1 MKIKIQSNQEI
12 STRPSLTHQVVEAFK
27 EEIPNQKKAKAIL
40 MYISN
45 NSGMA
50 TLLQQKNCIKTL
62 TNGGG
67 VGVGVGVS
75 NTTNSNL
82 SSSSGGSVIV
92 ANHGSSTGLNV
103 NGANNTIVTHH
114 HNHHN
119 HHILHNNHHSTTTTT
134 QQTRMLRPHEMVS
147 IPIGS
152 IVAAASSGTNSGLD
166 GATQGAF
173 LVTGYQTSHYNN
185 NNNYP
190 HIQNATL
197 TDLTVITH
205 NTQQQNNKSNT
216 TMYSHSNFNAS
227 ATTTANANANANA
240 NGNATTTASGIT
252 TQTRYFSQFSNNHQQ
267 HQQPHHPHQQHELN
281 NILYQVSTTSAG
293 TNTVNRIVPIRSHH
307 LNSSLPATTT
317 TTAAAVVA
325 ANSNSNATYTTIVK
339 QELQPMN
346 SSSSSSNQQ
355 LPPHL
360 QINQTQIKTEPPF
373 DDQRINGDN
382 ETFVSNGNLS
392 TTTTTTTTTTLP
404 NGNAVAENATE
415 AADGVETP
423 TAAAAAD
430 EVEAEPEPEPEPE
443 PEIDIVI
450 NNVVCSFSVRCH
462 LNLREIALQGFN
474 VEFRRENGMVT
485 MKLRRPYTTASIW
498 SSGRITCTGAT
509 SEDQAKIAARRYARC
524 LQKLGFRVRFN
535 NFRVVNVLGTCSMP
549 FAIKIVNFSEKYKK
563 EASYEP
569 ELHPGVTYKLRY
581 PKATLKIFSTGSI
594 TVTAASVANVQ
605 AAIEHI
611 FPLVYEFRKKRT
623 PEELEILRL
632 KQQHN
637 NVELV
642 DNESEETPDH
652 SLPASKRKRRRPA
665 AADIDDIEEDVDDPS
680 ANDAN
685 ATDDIIMVSEFDDPD
700 DLIEGPDD
708 EDDDL

>member
-1 MKIKIQSNQEI
+1 MKNKPQSNQEI
-12 STRPSLTHQVVEAFK
+12 SKARSKNHQEQATK
-27 EEIPNQKKAKAIL
+27 STTKPKKAIL

-50 TLLQQKNCIKTL
+50 TLLQQKNCMKTL

-75 NTTNSNL
+75 NTTNSNV
-82 SSSSGGSVIV
+82 SSSSGGSTIV
-92 ANHGSSTGLNV
+92 ANHGSSTGLNA
-103 NGANNTIVTHH
+103 NGANTIVTHH
-114 HNHHN
+114 HNHHI
-119 HHILHNNHHSTTTTT
+119 HSNHHSGI
-134 QQTRMLRPHEMVS
+134 QQARLLRPHEMVS

-152 IVAAASSGTNSGLD
+152 IVSTVGGSSTSAGGGGGGGSSGGT
-166 GATQGAF
+166 ATQGAF
-173 LVTGYQTSHYNN
+173 LVTGYQTTSHHNQHHHSNN
-185 NNNYP
+185 NHQTQP
-190 HIQNATL
+190 L
-197 TDLTVITH
+197 TDLSVFT
-205 NTQQQNNKSNT
+205 NNSTQQQHKINT
-216 TMYSHSNFNAS
+216 TMYSHSNYNAASSVTVANTTS
-227 ATTTANANANANA
+227 AAGT
-240 NGNATTTASGIT
+240 T
-252 TQTRYFSQFSNNHQQ
+252 TQTRYFSQFSNNHQ
-267 HQQPHHPHQQHELN
+267 HPHQQHQQHHGLN
-281 NILYQVSTTSAG
+281 SILYPVSTTTSTG
-293 TNTVNRIVPIRSHH
+293 TNSSVNRIVSSSHH
-307 LNSSLPATTT
+307 HHQHP
-317 TTAAAVVA
+317 A
-325 ANSNSNATYTTIVK
+325 ANTNTNSTNSNVAYSTIIVK
-339 QELQPMN
+339 QELQPTN
-346 SSSSSSNQQ
+346 STSPSSSSSNQ

-360 QINQTQIKTEPPF
+360 QINPNSIKSEPPF
-373 DDQRINGDN
+373 EDQQINGDK
-382 ETFVSNGNLS
+382 ETYV
-392 TTTTTTTTTTLP
+392 P
-404 NGNAVAENATE
+404 NGGSGSTSLANGSAAIGENSAGGAGDVDSESAANAVE
-415 AADGVETP
+415 
-423 TAAAAAD
+423 
-430 EVEAEPEPEPEPE
+430 EAEAEAEPE

-563 EASYEP
+563 EACYEP

-637 NVELV
+637 NPDLGDV
-642 DNESEETPDH
+642 ESEETLEH
-652 SLPASKRKRRRPA
+652 SPPLAKRKRRRPA
-665 AADIDDIEEDVDDPS
+665 DQDDLEEDADDPS
-680 ANDAN
+680 AIDAN
-685 ATDDIIMVSEFDDPD
+685 ATDDIIMVSEYDDPD

>member
-1 MKIKIQSNQEI
+1 MLYMKSKTQSNHKI
-12 STRPSLTHQVVEAFK
+12 SKSTTTATALKHLETTTRERGQ
-27 EEIPNQKKAKAIL
+27 NKAIL

-50 TLLQQKNCIKTL
+50 TLLQQKNCMKTL

-67 VGVGVGVS
+67 VS
-75 NTTNSNL
+75 NPTNSNV
-82 SSSSGGSVIV
+82 SSSSGGSTVINGPSASIN
-92 ANHGSSTGLNV
+92 ANGT
-103 NGANNTIVTHH
+103 NTIVTHH
-114 HNHHN
+114 HIHN
-119 HHILHNNHHSTTTTT
+119 HHSGSIMNATT

-152 IVAAASSGTNSGLD
+152 IVSTVGSGNGNGNGSGS
-166 GATQGAF
+166 ATQGAF
-173 LVTGYQTSHYNN
+173 LVTGYQTTSHHHTNHHNN
-185 NNNYP
+185 NHHSQP
-190 HIQNATL
+190 L
-197 TDLTVITH
+197 TDLSVFTSSSQQHKIT
-205 NTQQQNNKSNT
+205 
-216 TMYSHSNFNAS
+216 A
-227 ATTTANANANANA
+227 A
-240 NGNATTTASGIT
+240 ATTTASGTT
-252 TQTRYFSQFSNNHQQ
+252 TQTRYFSQFSNNH
-267 HQQPHHPHQQHELN
+267 HQQHPHHQNELN
-281 NILYQVSTTSAG
+281 SILYPVSTTSSG
-293 TNTVNRIVPIRSHH
+293 TNTVNRIV
-307 LNSSLPATTT
+307 SSNLHSASSPAAT
-317 TTAAAVVA
+317 
-325 ANSNSNATYTTIVK
+325 ANSNSNLHSNAYNTIVK
-339 QELQPMN
+339 QELHPPN
-346 SSSSSSNQQ
+346 SSSSNQ
-355 LPPHL
+355 LPHL
-360 QINQTQIKTEPPF
+360 QINQPAIKTEPQF
-373 DDQRINGDN
+373 DEQRVNGDK
-382 ETFVSNGNLS
+382 ELQTFIPNGNLPS
-392 TTTTTTTTTTLP
+392 TNLP
-404 NGNAVAENATE
+404 NGNATEQEVATPPAVIEE
-415 AADGVETP
+415 A
-423 TAAAAAD
+423 
-430 EVEAEPEPEPEPE
+430 EPE

-632 KQQHN
+632 KQQQQQQQHH
-637 NVELV
+637 VEV
-642 DNESEETPDH
+642 DDTDAETVVH
-652 SLPASKRKRRRPA
+652 SPPSAKRKRRRN
-665 AADIDDIEEDVDDPS
+665 DGDNQEEDVDDPTTVTEP
-680 ANDAN
+680 N
-685 ATDDIIMVSEFDDPD
+685 ATDDIIMVSEYDDPE